1 MDSMGGVGRCLG
13 ILIPSERNAL
23 MTALVVQALSVS
35 APTWLPG
42 PTGLVISGLMVGGT
56 FTAVVALS
64 MYCDRQLAPNAASA
78 ALGALAA
85 CYGVGQILGPVVTT
99 RLLESSGSFRPGCWG
114 RRRR

>member
-1 MDSMGGVGRCLG
+1 STGYA
-13 ILIPSERNAL
+13 ILLSPRTPE
-23 MTALVVQALSVS
+23 MTI
-35 APTWLPG
+35 TR
-42 PTGLVISGLMVGGT
+42 LMVGGT